1 MTRWLDVLDR
11 GFFDLVFP
19 RDCAVTQ
26 EPMDDD
32 ARLHLSAADVE
43 TQPGRLLRG
52 GAGVNRSPLAR
63 PSGVRGSS
71 GSAPRCG

>member
-32 ARLHLSAADVE
+32 ARLHLSAA
-43 TQPGRLLRG
+43 
-52 GAGVNRSPLAR
+52 GVACS
-63 PSGVRGSS
+63 RGS
-71 GSAPRCG
+71 ATRAA